1 MDRDIARRNTRIG
14 LALGAVCFGMFGL
27 SFVTALVYN
36 AA

>member
-14 LALGAVCFGMFGL
+14 LALGAGSSVMFGL
-27 SFVTALVYN
+27 SFVAALVYN